1 MCVPLI
7 ISLHPAK
14 FGGHRRCTREEISSF
29 VSHVTARDFMVRESF
44 DIMVEFLL
52 SLVTALQSLVII
64 NLLEEEILSF

>member
-1 MCVPLI
+1 MCVTLI
-7 ISLHPAK
+7 ISLFPAK

-44 DIMVEFLL
+44 DIMVEFPL
-52 SLVTALQSLVII
+52 SLVTNLPSLVII